1 MDRVIEFTL
10 NHPYLV
16 GSFVALLTAFI
27 VLETR
32 RGGKSV
38 SPQQLTNLVNREN
51 ALVLDVRE
59 AKEFREG
66 HITGSKNIPFAQLQ
80 SKLGELEKSKETP
93 VILVCKMGQ
102 HAGAAGRILSTAG
115 FKDVRRLSGG
125 VSGWKADGLPLV
137 S

>member
-10 NHPYLV
+10 NHPMLV

-80 SKLGELEKSKETP
+80 NKLGELEKHKDTP

>member
-1 MDRVIEFTL
+1 MDRVLEFVM

-16 GSFVALLTAFI
+16 GSFVALLVAFI
-27 VLETR
+27 MLETR

-51 ALVLDVRE
+51 ALVLDVRDT
-59 AKEFREG
+59 KEFREG
-66 HITGSKNIPFAQLQ
+66 HITGSKNIPFTQLQ
-80 SKLGELEKSKETP
+80 SKLGELESHKETP